1 MVSCSSGAATLAEP
15 AEDRP
20 AAADAA
26 GTEGRGGRG
35 VVVRAVMLSARRPR
49 DGRVVATTGGYPTP
63 FFQGSRLT
71 AGRARYVIC
80 RARRPAAVE
89 SRPGPTT
96 TTSRG
101 QRRLWLSTSADGPGG
116 IPRPRI
122 RITPDSAHRDPPVTT
137 EVPRTP

>member
-15 AEDRP
+15 AEDRL

-26 GTEGRGGRG
+26 RTEGRGGRG

-63 FFQGSRLT
+63 FQGSRLT

-89 SRPGPTT
+89 ARPGPTPT
-96 TTSRG
+96 PSR
-101 QRRLWLSTSADGPGG
+101 
-116 IPRPRI
+116 
-122 RITPDSAHRDPPVTT
+122 
-137 EVPRTP
+137 